1 MTFRSMRAAVG
12 EGNLRLAVS
21 RGITVIIQATA
32 AAYKAPAPII
42 RKAEA
47 LIQATRETIHGAVI
61 GRAALGGVSGRV
73 QREYEPKISKKLRD
87 YIEQQQEEEA
97 RKSAGIILTE
107 EQKNKAIVRR
117 LLSEDEEGW
126 ASFVDMKKYIPDVVT
141 SQSLIDKA
149 REIVKKTVD
158 DPWMPEW
165 IKFGHLTGAASLVKA
180 AETIVGDD
188 KHANQIRKIW
198 RAPIE
203 RLISQFK
210 APETFPKGEG
220 AEAGIYIK
228 TAFPERTK
236 NILVSIFGL
245 SENAQRNTKLFPDG
259 LRVWGRESAKEV
271 LTAIHTMNARFPWIK
286 QTLMGLSWTA

>member
-1 MTFRSMRAAVG
+1 MG

-21 RGITVIIQATA
+21 RGVTVIIQATA
-32 AAYKAPAPII
+32 AAYKASAPII

-73 QREYEPKISKKLRD
+73 QRDYEPKISKKLRD

-126 ASFVDMKKYIPDVVT
+126 TSFVDMKKYIPDVVT

-198 RAPIE
+198 RVPIE

-271 LTAIHTMNARFPWIK
+271 LTAIHTMNTRFPWIK